1 MDVSDDM
8 TEIHRKVE
16 YELSALDA
24 ELEGIDDLSNID
36 QLELLIKE
44 YIIINR
50 YQVQLADT
58 WYADRIHFIE
68 TYKELNW
75 DYMIQRFA
83 SKNTF
88 LCNTSIQI
96 VTNMNTLLAQYQTG
110 RFSLELYE
118 YVIYNIH
125 NVWHHYKTDYL
136 DKKPEYDVD
145 DLIGD
150 MTWL

>member
-58 WYADRIHFIE
+58 WYADRIQYIE

-83 SKNTF
+83 TKNAF
-88 LCNTSIQI
+88 LCGTSIEL
-96 VTNMNTLLAQYQTG
+96 VTKMNTLLAQYQTG

-125 NVWHHYKTDYL
+125 NVWNHYKTEYI
-136 DKKPEYDVD
+136 DKAPTYDVD
-145 DLIGD
+145 DLTSD